1 MGKRKSFEAGEK
13 RLSSSGLSEELP
25 RVLSREASPIRTVT
39 PQITAVPITPTRVE
53 RRSWHGASLQNSF
66 VVSSGNSESQKQ
78 KVSDNLTAAELLN
91 VDKFEQSPNDTYS
104 SGERKS
110 TFRSNEIVFFKA
122 NPQTPTQTT

>member
-1 MGKRKSFEAGEK
+1 M
-13 RLSSSGLSEELP
+13 SEELP

-66 VVSSGNSESQKQ
+66 VVSSGNSESTQKQ

-91 VDKFEQSPNDTYS
+91 VDKFEQSPNDTCS

-110 TFRSNEIVFFKA
+110 TFRS
-122 NPQTPTQTT
+122 